1 MIPEIGQFALIIAL
15 LLAITQSSIPMI
27 GAARGN
33 RSWVAVAVPAGQ
45 AQFIFVAIAF
55 SCLAYSFIT
64 SDFSVLNVATNSN
77 SHLPLHYRLAAT
89 WGSHEGSLLL
99 WTLMLGLWT
108 VAVTLFSRHLPEEM
122 LARVLGVMGGIS
134 TGFLL
139 FMLLTSNP
147 FVRLIPAAPDGR
159 DLNPLLQD
167 PAMVV
172 HPPMLYMGYVGFSVA
187 FAFAISALISGR
199 LDATW
204 ARWSRPWTTVAWM
217 FLTVGIALGSWWA
230 YYELGWGGW
239 WFWDPV
245 ENASFMPW
253 LVGTALI
260 HSLAVTEKRGGF
272 KSWTVLLA
280 IAAFSLSLLGT
291 FLVRSGVLTSVHA
304 FATDPKRGIF
314 ILCFLGVVIGGS
326 LLLYAWRARQ
336 VGLGSKFDVVSRES
350 FLLTNNVLLTV
361 AAASVLLGT
370 LYPLFIDALGM
381 AKLSVGPP
389 YFNSVFVPL
398 MVPAAFLMGVGPF
411 ARWKKASLPELAV
424 RLRWAF
430 AASAITAI
438 ILPFVLGQ
446 WKVLASLG
454 LLLALWIV
462 TTAAVN
468 IWERVKPTSGE
479 LSVLLLFMLLATV
492 EVVAFIFTG
501 FTKALLLLILLV
513 IVDVISSR
521 SGLKIYTERRAIVQK
536 LRQQSRSYFGM
547 LLAHVGVAVFIVGI
561 TLVTQY
567 AAEKDV
573 RMDVGDTVS
582 VGGYDFKF
590 NGTSNI
596 IGPNYRGA
604 RADIEVSKN
613 GAVVRSMY
621 PEKRIY
627 NVSENA
633 MTETAID
640 TGLFR
645 DLYLSLGEPVG
656 NGGAW
661 SVRVHHKPFVDWIW
675 GGAVLMAIG
684 GGLAVSDRRYALA
697 ARKQREA
704 LAAAKATTAPALAG
718 VAVKAEASN

>member
-1 MIPEIGQFALIIAL
+1 MVPEIGQFALILAL
-15 LLAITQSSIPMI
+15 LLALTQATLPLL

-33 RSWVAVAVPAGQ
+33 RSWIALAVPAGQ

-55 SCLAYSFIT
+55 CCLGYSFIT
-64 SDFSVLNVATNSN
+64 NDFSVLNVATNSN
-77 SHLPLHYRLAAT
+77 SQLPLHYRLAAT

-99 WTLMLGLWT
+99 WTFMLGLWT
-108 VAVTLFSRHLPEEM
+108 VAVSLFSRHLPDDM
-122 LARVLGVMGGIS
+122 VARVLGVMGVIS
-134 TGFLL
+134 VGFLL

-147 FVRLIPAAPDGR
+147 FARLFPAAPDGR

-167 PAMVV
+167 PAMVA

-314 ILCFLGVVIGGS
+314 ILAFLAFVIGGS
-326 LLLYAWRARQ
+326 LLLYAWRAKQ
-336 VGLGSKFDVVSRES
+336 VGLGGKFELISRES
-350 FLLTNNVLLTV
+350 LLLSNNVLLVV
-361 AAASVLLGT
+361 AAGSVLLGT
-370 LYPLFIDALGM
+370 LYPLIIDALGM
-381 AKLSVGPP
+381 GKLSVGPP

-398 MVPAAFLMGVGPF
+398 MVPAVFLMGIGPI
-411 ARWKKASLPELAV
+411 ARWKKASVPDLAV

-430 AASAITAI
+430 LASMVTAL
-438 ILPFVLGQ
+438 ILPLILGQ
-446 WKVLASLG
+446 WKPLASLG
-454 LLLALWIV
+454 LMLALWIV
-462 TTAAVN
+462 TTGVLN
-468 IWERVKPTSGE
+468 IWERVKTTSGQ
-479 LSVLLLFMLLATV
+479 LSVW
-492 EVVAFIFTG
+492 
-501 FTKALLLLILLV
+501 
-513 IVDVISSR
+513 
-521 SGLKIYTERRAIVQK
+521 QK
-536 LRQQSRSYFGM
+536 LIMQTRSYYGM
-547 LLAHVGVAVFIVGI
+547 QLAHIGVAVFIVG
-561 TLVTQY
+561 VTIVTAYQL
-567 AAEKDV
+567 EQDV
-573 RMDVGDTVS
+573 RMDVGDTVNA
-582 VGGYDFKF
+582 GGYSFRF
-590 NGTSNI
+590 NGITRI
-596 IGPNYRGA
+596 AGPNYEAA
-604 RADIEVSKN
+604 RAEIEVSRN
-613 GAVVRSMY
+613 GNVINKMY
-621 PEKRIY
+621 PEKRSY
-627 NVSENA
+627 TASGNV

-640 TGLFR
+640 SGLFR
-645 DLYLSLGEPVG
+645 DLYISLGEPVS
-656 NGGAW
+656 GGAW
-661 SVRVHHKPFVDWIW
+661 SVRVYYKPFVSWIW
-675 GGAVLMAIG
+675 GGAVLMALG
-684 GGLAVSDRRYALA
+684 GGLALSDRRYALA

-704 LAAAKATTAPALAG
+704 ME
-718 VAVKAEASN
+718 AVKAVPASALASVANVEATN

>member
-1 MIPEIGQFALIIAL
+1 MVPEIGQFALILAL
-15 LLAITQSSIPMI
+15 LLALTQATLPLL

-33 RSWVAVAVPAGQ
+33 RSWIALAAPAGQ

-55 SCLAYSFIT
+55 CCLGYSFIT
-64 SDFSVLNVATNSN
+64 NDFSVLNVATNSN
-77 SHLPLHYRLAAT
+77 SQLPLHYRLAAT

-99 WTLMLGLWT
+99 WTFMLGLWT
-108 VAVTLFSRHLPEEM
+108 VAVSLFSRHLPDDM
-122 LARVLGVMGGIS
+122 VARVLGVMGVIS
-134 TGFLL
+134 VGFLL

-147 FVRLIPAAPDGR
+147 FARLFPAAPDGR

-167 PAMVV
+167 PAMVA

-314 ILCFLGVVIGGS
+314 ILAFLAFVIGGS
-326 LLLYAWRARQ
+326 LLLYAWRAKQ
-336 VGLGSKFDVVSRES
+336 VGLGGKFELVSRES
-350 FLLTNNVLLTV
+350 LLLSNNVLLLV
-361 AAASVLLGT
+361 AAGSVLLGT
-370 LYPLFIDALGM
+370 LYPLIIDALGM
-381 AKLSVGPP
+381 GKLSVGPP

-398 MVPAAFLMGVGPF
+398 MVPAVFLMGIGPI

-430 AASAITAI
+430 LASMVTAL
-438 ILPFVLGQ
+438 ILPLVLGQ
-446 WKVLASLG
+446 WKPLASLG
-454 LLLALWIV
+454 LMLALWIV
-462 TTAAVN
+462 TTGVLN
-468 IWERVKPTSGE
+468 IWERVKTTSGQ
-479 LSVLLLFMLLATV
+479 LSVW
-492 EVVAFIFTG
+492 
-501 FTKALLLLILLV
+501 
-513 IVDVISSR
+513 
-521 SGLKIYTERRAIVQK
+521 QK
-536 LRQQSRSYFGM
+536 LIMQTRSYYGM
-547 LLAHVGVAVFIVGI
+547 QLAHMGVAVFIVG
-561 TLVTQY
+561 VTIVTAYQL
-567 AAEKDV
+567 EQDV
-573 RMDVGDTVS
+573 RMDVGDTVNA
-582 VGGYDFKF
+582 GGYSFRF
-590 NGTSNI
+590 NGITRI
-596 IGPNYRGA
+596 AGPNYEAA
-604 RADIEVSKN
+604 RAEIEVSRN
-613 GAVVRSMY
+613 GNVINKMY
-621 PEKRIY
+621 PEKRSY
-627 NVSENA
+627 TASGNV

-640 TGLFR
+640 SGLFR
-645 DLYLSLGEPVG
+645 DLYISLGEPVS
-656 NGGAW
+656 GGAW
-661 SVRVHHKPFVDWIW
+661 SVRVYYKPFVSWIW

-684 GGLAVSDRRYALA
+684 GGLALSDRRYALA

-704 LAAAKATTAPALAG
+704 MEAAKAVPASALAS
-718 VAVKAEASN
+718 VANVEATN

>member
-1 MIPEIGQFALIIAL
+1 L
-15 LLAITQSSIPMI
+15 L

-33 RSWVAVAVPAGQ
+33 RSWIALAVPAGQ

-55 SCLAYSFIT
+55 CCLGYSFIT
-64 SDFSVLNVATNSN
+64 NDFSVLNVATNSN
-77 SHLPLHYRLAAT
+77 SQLPLHYRLAAT

-99 WTLMLGLWT
+99 WTFMLGLWT
-108 VAVTLFSRHLPEEM
+108 VAVSLFSRHLPDDM
-122 LARVLGVMGGIS
+122 VARVLGVMGVIS
-134 TGFLL
+134 VGFLL

-147 FVRLIPAAPDGR
+147 FARLFPAAPDGR

-167 PAMVV
+167 PAMVA

-314 ILCFLGVVIGGS
+314 ILAFLAFVIGGS

-336 VGLGSKFDVVSRES
+336 VGLGGKFELVSRES
-350 FLLTNNVLLTV
+350 LLLSNNVLLVV
-361 AAASVLLGT
+361 AAGSVLLGT
-370 LYPLFIDALGM
+370 LYPLIIDALGM
-381 AKLSVGPP
+381 GKLSVGPP
-389 YFNSVFVPL
+389 YFNSVFVPF
-398 MVPAAFLMGVGPF
+398 MVPAVFLMGIGPI

-430 AASAITAI
+430 LASMVTAL
-438 ILPFVLGQ
+438 ILPLILGH
-446 WKVLASLG
+446 WKPLASLG
-454 LLLALWIV
+454 LMLALWIV
-462 TTAAVN
+462 TTGVLN
-468 IWERVKPTSGE
+468 IWERVKTTSGQ
-479 LSVLLLFMLLATV
+479 LSVW
-492 EVVAFIFTG
+492 
-501 FTKALLLLILLV
+501 
-513 IVDVISSR
+513 
-521 SGLKIYTERRAIVQK
+521 QK
-536 LRQQSRSYFGM
+536 LIMQTRSYYGM
-547 LLAHVGVAVFIVGI
+547 QLAHIGVAVFIVG
-561 TLVTQY
+561 VTIVTAYQL
-567 AAEKDV
+567 EQDV
-573 RMDVGDTVS
+573 RMDVGDTVNA
-582 VGGYDFKF
+582 GGYSFRF
-590 NGTSNI
+590 NGITRI
-596 IGPNYRGA
+596 AGPNYEAA
-604 RADIEVSKN
+604 RAEIEVSRN
-613 GAVVRSMY
+613 GNVINKMY
-621 PEKRIY
+621 PEKRSY
-627 NVSENA
+627 TASGNV

-640 TGLFR
+640 SGLFR
-645 DLYLSLGEPVG
+645 DLYISLGEPVS
-656 NGGAW
+656 GGAW
-661 SVRVHHKPFVDWIW
+661 SVRVYYKPFVSWIW
-675 GGAVLMAIG
+675 GGAVLMAMG
-684 GGLAVSDRRYALA
+684 GGLALSDRRYALA

-704 LAAAKATTAPALAG
+704 MAAAKAVPASALAS
-718 VAVKAEASN
+718 VANVEATN